1 MCVWLIGLVFVCF
14 GWVLLVCCFVC
25 LVFYELVACLA
36 TSFLEKQGFLSKLED
51 ETMVR
56 RSGCSYYYAQDL
68 SVRLWVGSMFVGW

>member
-1 MCVWLIGLVFVCF
+1 MCLFVLVGFCWFVLVFLF
-14 GWVLLVCCFVC
+14 ILFV
-25 LVFYELVACLA
+25 VFFFYELLACLA
-36 TSFLEKQGFLSKLED
+36 TSFLEKQGFLSKLGG